1 MGEGLEAAAR
11 EKPLPSP
18 VQRGGPYLWDLTSK
32 DRRSPVGVRGRARR
46 KVVTPPG
53 HQVAPAVALRVVQR
67 ETVPGECHELGRD
80 AHLQADEAGARG
92 PRRVIQPRAELPVP
106 PAPDGDA
113 RRSGVWWEDLPT
125 PHGHPGRARHPG
137 PGTLWLMG
145 GVLAST
151 PELCLPPSPRSPP

>member
-1 MGEGLEAAAR
+1 MIEGLEAAAR
-11 EKPLPSP
+11 EKLLPTP
-18 VQRGGPYLWDLTSK
+18 IWRRVLICGTSHL
-32 DRRSPVGVRGRARR
+32 RNRHSPVGVGGRARR
-46 KVVTPPG
+46 KVVMPPG

-113 RRSGVWWEDLPT
+113 RRSGVWREDLPT
-125 PHGHPGRARHPG
+125 PCGHPGRARHPG